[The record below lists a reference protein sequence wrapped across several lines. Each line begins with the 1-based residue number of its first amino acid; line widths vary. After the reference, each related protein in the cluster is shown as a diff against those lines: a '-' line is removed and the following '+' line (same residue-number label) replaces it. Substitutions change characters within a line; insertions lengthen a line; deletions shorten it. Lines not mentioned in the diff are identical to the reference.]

1 MEIFVKAYS
10 IQTSS
15 YLLGSGTKA
24 SAAYKDPLL
33 VVAGDDGILC
43 DHHNQGVVG
52 SFRIQV
58 VVGAYCNQVEVG
70 VDLGR
75 TLEVVGVVDIS
86 SQTLRQVENPSR

>member
-1 MEIFVKAYS
+1 M
-10 IQTSS
+10 
-15 YLLGSGTKA
+15 
-24 SAAYKDPLL
+24 L

-75 TLEVVGVVDIS
+75 TLEVVEVVVDIS